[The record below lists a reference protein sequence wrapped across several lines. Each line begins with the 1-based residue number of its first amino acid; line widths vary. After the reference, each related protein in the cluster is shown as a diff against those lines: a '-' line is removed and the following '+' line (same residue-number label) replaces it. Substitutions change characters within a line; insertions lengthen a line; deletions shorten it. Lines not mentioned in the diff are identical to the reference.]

1 MFLGVTTAHSFE
13 VSDARVTVKHV
24 GKCFAVQ
31 TYTYDIKPIKDNSR
45 PSEQKLVLLGSTAS
59 SEGPVGGTTTSTAES
74 SDNIHSYEV
83 ESVVGVD
90 VSLCHTLHACH
101 PLKTMATVTVVG

>member
-1 MFLGVTTAHSFE
+1 L
-13 VSDARVTVKHV
+13 
-24 GKCFAVQ
+24 Q
-31 TYTYDIKPIKDNSR
+31 TFTYDIKPIKDNSR

-83 ESVVGVD
+83 RLGLQGCTAYCTPGFAAYLTVWAPY
-90 VSLCHTLHACH
+90 T
-101 PLKTMATVTVVG
+101 ATG